1 MSMAFLKTRMLQ
13 IRSTNNLTAC
23 QNNGG
28 GRFVIGILAR
38 YAIKKVTKVMAE
50 IAVGK
55 VLLE

>member
-28 GRFVIGILAR
+28 ARFLIVILAR
-38 YAIKKVTKVMAE
+38 YAIKKVTKVMAV